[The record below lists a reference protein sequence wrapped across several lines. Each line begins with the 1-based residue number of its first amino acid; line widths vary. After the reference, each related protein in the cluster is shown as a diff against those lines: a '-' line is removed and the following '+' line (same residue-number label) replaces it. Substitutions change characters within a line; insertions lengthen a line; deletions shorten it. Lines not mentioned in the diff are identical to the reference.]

1 MGSCPAAFVA
11 RSSPVGAMP
20 RDVRRRSRGLA
31 LLAFCII
38 LLSASAGFSQYNT
51 AEISGS
57 VRDEQGGLLPG
68 ASVVVA
74 NGAVGARLERVTDAG
89 GRFFMPALAVGE
101 YTLTVELSGF
111 RRFIRSGLTLSAS
124 QKIDVPVTLQLGQL
138 SDEITVVSD
147 APLLMTASA
156 EIATTIDNRQ
166 VEQLP
171 LNGRQFIQLA

>member
-1 MGSCPAAFVA
+1 ALDHPQRDADFLAHIVSSPCKRPGTRFPALYLRRRRRAQIDMGSCPAAFVA

-38 LLSASAGFSQYNT
+38 LLSARAGFSQYNT

-74 NGAVGARLERVTDAG
+74 NGAVGARLER
-89 GRFFMPALAVGE
+89 
-101 YTLTVELSGF
+101 
-111 RRFIRSGLTLSAS
+111 
-124 QKIDVPVTLQLGQL
+124 
-138 SDEITVVSD
+138 
-147 APLLMTASA
+147 
-156 EIATTIDNRQ
+156 
-166 VEQLP
+166 
-171 LNGRQFIQLA
+171 